1 MPPSSHAR
9 RSPAL
14 SSDRGLPTPNNSAWQ
29 AGVARL
35 LRRSLGDDE
44 QGHAQTSPGLLP

>member
-1 MPPSSHAR
+1 M
-9 RSPAL
+9 L
-14 SSDRGLPTPNNSAWQ
+14 VVEPNNSAWQ

-44 QGHAQTSPGLLP
+44 QGHAQTCHRNATSQKQRVKSSNLDRV